1 MRNLLPAQCRAARGM
16 LDWTQ
21 EELACAAG
29 VSRST
34 VRDFE
39 GGRHE
44 LHHATEAQLVRAFEA
59 AGIRFI
65 ADPNE
70 PGLLLRRGLVKIQ
83 ENQPGRSGEVTEA
96 PRSRDH
102 A

>member
-1 MRNLLPAQCRAARGM
+1 M

-44 LHHATEAQLVRAFEA
+44 LHHATEALLLRAFEA

-65 ADPNE
+65 ADPE
-70 PGLLLRRGLVKIQ
+70 GPGLQLRRSPRQ
-83 ENQPGRSGEVTEA
+83 A
-96 PRSRDH
+96 PRDESGRTGTGY
-102 A
+102 